1 MMNQMRTYGW
11 VLVLLLW
18 GVGCLDAD
26 MQAQSV
32 DAGVFETDAGVAQ
45 DVAQTMIRDGAVD
58 LREQARGEGEGSPN
72 ADADMVALEAVA
84 QAKAAAQADTTAPA
98 APGDLPALS
107 GKPMMIYSV
116 DLEEV
121 EQGFQLSI
129 PCTDDSVP
137 TRIYDREI
145 RKNRSERC
153 QIDETSARASFV
165 FEPAISYQVATTP
178 QGLLVSAD
186 FERRNYTLKIKA
198 GLRTRDGGAL
208 EKDFDTTFSVGKLS
222 SNLGFITKGRYMP
235 RAAWQDV
242 SLRHRNLE
250 ASELEVW
257 HVPGRNMAFWMSG
270 HNEIADPR
278 SADLVYA
285 QQLQLEDTV
294 DQQFTTELPMQKL
307 LGAPKPGLYELRI
320 KSGKSADTLRV
331 VVTDMQLIA
340 KRSNEDHAE
349 QVDVW
354 ALHARTLQPLHGA
367 TVQAV
372 LTSGT
377 VVAECKTNL
386 AGYCRVRAK
395 TGDAEDKVDNIQAR
409 TPFALVV
416 THKDDAT
423 YLKYSEL
430 ETKLARGKT
439 HGAPYRNMSAYQAF
453 IYADRDLYRPAD
465 IVHIAAMVRDIDLA
479 SVGAGVPV
487 DLVVVDSRAQIVAR
501 KTQETNA
508 GGMVTLN
515 HRLGD
520 MAITGHW
527 RVRVE
532 IGKREVTSFKFS
544 VEEFMPERL
553 AVEAS
558 TRQEHLGPKDNF
570 KVDVHARY
578 LFGASAM
585 GSKLTM
591 RCERMQAAFAP
602 AKHANY
608 QYGPLLTGELDADND
623 RETRQVTQAMATV
636 IDADDKAQT
645 ECDFQTSMAST
656 MRLRAEVS
664 VSESG
669 SGRITH
675 ASASTWAHPESY
687 YIGVRS
693 NLAEIVRGKPVTLQ
707 GVVVDWAGELRN
719 DVTSVEVSV
728 IQLRRRWG
736 YWHYYNRH
744 RSQWIQVVERS
755 ERIPVRDGQFIY
767 QFTPRSDAYHYAIRL
782 KSGDARTDL
791 KIPRAGYSWRWN
803 YRSGSQTPRPA
814 DANALILES
823 AGEIGVSEAHK
834 VRFVSEF
841 KGRALMTVETD
852 EVLQSAW
859 VDVEP
864 GEVEWSFEVDA
875 FAPNIYVSAM
885 LLKDPHTESATSF
898 LPERAFG
905 ALSIP
910 MKREK
915 FSQSIKM
922 NAPESVRPGHPLTV
936 DLDLGKDAA
945 GGYITVAAVD
955 QGILSLTDYMSPDPL
970 DSLLARRA
978 LGVRTYDT
986 IGWALQLAKLNATS
1000 KTGGGDDEE
1009 SAPELSRIM
1018 PFKPVALWSGLK
1030 KVPKSGKLSVTFDVP
1045 LYQGELRVMAV
1056 AAAKTRM
1063 GHVEQRV
1070 KVRDPIV
1077 VQATLPR
1084 FLIAGDQVDIP
1095 VFLSNTTATTQVI
1108 DASISAEELAEPGLA
1123 RNPNPADIIGIVG
1136 DKTQQVTV
1144 KPGQSATVLF
1154 KARALRSAG
1163 AATFVVSASATSAS
1177 GEILKSRAEAVV
1189 PFRAAGPLERKVKT
1203 LLVSTK
1209 SVDLGPLLDGW
1220 EPASEKTTFRLS
1232 TNPHA
1237 GAFEHLSSLV
1247 RYPYGCLEQTISKL
1261 RPMIYLSELVRSVDP
1276 GFVAGK
1282 KSIRPMIEG
1291 GVSRILSMQTPSG
1304 GFGFWSGS
1312 STPHRWGTPYA
1323 LYLLMDAQKRGY
1335 SVPQERIDRALN
1347 WLVSD
1352 VKRQQ
1357 TQGYGRSDYYSERY
1371 VSGFSHYVLALANRA
1386 NQAEIRKLIDAT
1398 PADVKGEQFESLY
1411 LMKAALYLSGDR
1423 SFEDELKAFELDA
1436 SDKRVVN
1443 YQSYYSTR
1451 RRNAL
1456 LLNIFIDLFGAHE
1469 NALKTVDRLGR
1480 TFAQTQTTGY
1490 RYSTQEMGWGLTALG
1505 KWFARNPEHPFSA
1518 QLLAEGR
1525 TVKPTHSD
1533 EQTSATN
1540 WGMVRASEYA
1550 SMTLELDKT
1559 PEKPLYLVVSSE
1571 GVRTEPN
1578 VTFGGEGLSVE
1589 REYLNQNGDAIDGK
1603 VELGELI
1610 FVRIRLKSTTGR
1622 SLQNIAL
1629 VDRLPA
1635 GLEIENPELRG
1646 EVQPSWVAERN
1657 VWRTD
1662 NINVRDDRLEAFGSI
1677 GSGQTVE
1684 LVYTTRATLT
1694 GKFHAPSVEAEGMY
1708 DPEIWARAAYRKLE
1722 VTHNWHAMI
1731 D

>member
-465 IVHIAAMVRDIDLA
+465 IVHIAAMVRDKDLA

-508 GGMVTLN
+508 GGMVTLD
-515 HRLGD
+515 HRLSD
-520 MAITGHW
+520 MAMTGQW
-527 RVRVE
+527 RVRLE
-532 IGKREVTSFKFS
+532 IGKREVASFVFG

-553 AVEAS
+553 RVEAAA
-558 TRQEHLGPKDNF
+558 TTQHLGSKDSF

-578 LFGASAM
+578 LFGASAV
-585 GSKLTM
+585 GSKVST
-591 RCERMQAAFAP
+591 RCERVKAVFEP
-602 AKHANY
+602 AKHATF
-608 QYGPLLTGELDADND
+608 QYGVLQSDELSAYQESDL
-623 RETRQVTQAMATV
+623 RQVTQATATV
-636 IDADDKAQT
+636 IDAEDSAQA
-645 ECDFQTSMAST
+645 ECDFQATMAST

-669 SGRITH
+669 SGRTTH
-675 ASASTWAHPESY
+675 ASASAWAHPESY
-687 YIGVRS
+687 YIGARS
-693 NLAEIVRGKPVTLQ
+693 NSAGINSSRQPVTLE
-707 GVVVDWAGELRN
+707 GVIVDWGGELRE

-736 YWHYYNRH
+736 YWYYRNRH
-744 RSQWIQVVERS
+744 KNPWIQVVERT
-755 ERIPVRDGQFIY
+755 EHIAVRDGKFAY
-767 QFTPRSDAYHYAIRL
+767 TFTPRASHYDYAIRL
-782 KSGDARTDL
+782 SAGDARTDL
-791 KIPRAGYSWRWN
+791 KIPRAGYSWRWGYPHN
-803 YRSGSQTPRPA
+803 SQTPRSTDA
-814 DANALILES
+814 DALILES
-823 AGEIGVSEAHK
+823 EGSIGVNTPHTI
-834 VRFVSEF
+834 RFESTF

-859 VDVEP
+859 IDVEP
-864 GEVEWSFEVDA
+864 GEVKWSFEVES

-885 LLKDPHTESATSF
+885 LLKDPHTESATSY

-915 FSQSIKM
+915 FTQKVEM
-922 NAPESVRPGHPLTV
+922 HTPKSVRPGRSLEV
-936 DLDLGKDAA
+936 KLDLGKDAA
-945 GGYITVAAVD
+945 GGYVTVAAVD
-955 QGILSLTDYMSPDPL
+955 QGILSLTDYKSPDPL
-970 DSLLARRA
+970 DSLLAQRA

-986 IGWALQLAKLNATS
+986 IGWALQLAKLNPTS
-1000 KTGGGDDEE
+1000 KTGGGDEDA
-1009 SAPELSRIM
+1009 APELSRIM

-1030 KVPKSGKLSVTFDVP
+1030 KVPKSGKVSVTFDVP

-1056 AAAKTRM
+1056 ASANTRM
-1063 GHVEQRV
+1063 GHAEQRV

-1084 FLIAGDQVDIP
+1084 FLIAGDLVDVP
-1095 VFLSNTTATTQVI
+1095 VFLSNTTAASQVI
-1108 DASISAEELAEPGLA
+1108 EATISAQALAEPGLA
-1123 RNPNPADIIGIVG
+1123 ANPNPTDTIGILG
-1136 DKTQQVTV
+1136 PKTQQVTV
-1144 KPGQSATVLF
+1144 EAGKSVMVLF

-1163 AATFVVSASATSAS
+1163 AATVEVSAVGTSKS
-1177 GEILKSRAEAVV
+1177 GEVLKSRTESVV
-1189 PFRAAGPLERKVKT
+1189 PFRAAGPLERKVET

-1209 SVDLGPLLDGW
+1209 SVDLSPFLEGW
-1220 EPASEKTTFRLS
+1220 APGSEKTTFRLS
-1232 TNPHA
+1232 TNPYA
-1237 GAFEHLSSLV
+1237 EAFDHLSALA
-1247 RYPYGCLEQTISKL
+1247 RYPYGCLEQTISQL
-1261 RPMIYLSELVRSVDP
+1261 RPMIYLSELVRAVDP
-1276 GFVAGK
+1276 GLVARNQG
-1282 KSIRPMIEG
+1282 IRPMIESG
-1291 GVSRILSMQTPSG
+1291 ISRILSMQTAAG
-1304 GFGFWSGS
+1304 GFGFWSGADQ
-1312 STPHRWGTPYA
+1312 PHSWATPYA
-1323 LYLLMDAQKRGY
+1323 IYLLMDAKKRGY
-1335 SVPQERIDRALN
+1335 SVPQERLDRALK

-1352 VKRQQ
+1352 VERQQ
-1357 TQGYGRSDYYSERY
+1357 KEGYGKSNYYSDRY
-1371 VSGFSHYVLALANRA
+1371 APGFAYYVLALANRA
-1386 NQAEIRKLIDAT
+1386 NQGQIRKMIDAT

-1423 SFEDELKAFELDA
+1423 SFEDELKAFKLDA
-1436 SDKRVVN
+1436 AEKRVVN
-1443 YQSYYSTR
+1443 YHSYYSTGR
-1451 RRNAL
+1451 RDAL
-1456 LLNIFIDLFGAHE
+1456 LLNIFVDLFGPHQ
-1469 NALKTVDRLGR
+1469 NAVETAARLGR
-1480 TFAQTQTTGY
+1480 TFSKTQTTGY
-1490 RYSTQEMGWGLTALG
+1490 LYSTQEMGWGLTALG
-1505 KWFARNPEHPFSA
+1505 KWYGADADTSFSA
-1518 QLLAEGR
+1518 NLLANGRAVKASDHEEGS
-1525 TVKPTHSD
+1525 KH
-1533 EQTSATN
+1533 AN
-1540 WGMVRASEYA
+1540 WGMVRASEYD
-1550 SMTLELDKT
+1550 SMTLEVDEL
-1559 PEKPLYLVVSSE
+1559 PESQLYLVVSSE
-1571 GVRTEPN
+1571 GVRSEPN
-1578 VTFGGEGLSVE
+1578 VEFGGAGLSVS
-1589 REYLNQNGDAIDGK
+1589 REYLNEAGEELDGNVQLGDIVYIRVRLQSK
-1603 VELGELI
+1603 VG
-1610 FVRIRLKSTTGR
+1610 RPLK
-1622 SLQNIAL
+1622 NVAL

-1635 GLEIENPELRG
+1635 GLEIENPNLTHDIRPTWASNHNAW
-1646 EVQPSWVAERN
+1646 Q
-1657 VWRTD
+1657 TD
-1662 NINVRDDRLEAFGSI
+1662 HMNMRDDRLEAFGTI
-1677 GSGQTVE
+1677 GQGRTVE
-1684 LVYTTRATLT
+1684 LVYATRATLT
-1694 GKFHAPSVEAEGMY
+1694 GKFHAPSIEAEGMY
-1708 DPEIWARAAYRKLE
+1708 DPEIWARAAHRELE
-1722 VTHNWHAMI
+1722 ITHKWDAMI